1 MNPPESIGGFFTS
14 SHTNQARRMTPRQIK
29 ELEVFPVYALMGMS
43 TRQDIFG
50 VIADR
55 CKDGMNF
62 VEVGIFTGGSFC
74 FLGNELKKRNKR
86 VTMHAVDNFLFE
98 NISQESENDVVEAHG
113 EEWSGRFYDL
123 FLHNLKTHGLTEM
136 TKIHAMDSI
145 ETSKKFEDNSIDFIH
160 FDGSHNMDYVRDEIF
175 AWQPKLKKDS
185 VIAGHDYSALRP
197 VIDSIFGNDLIV
209 INKES
214 YVVKVGNGI

>member
-1 MNPPESIGGFFTS
+1 MLSRWFE
-14 SHTNQARRMTPRQIK
+14 
-29 ELEVFPVYALMGMS
+29 EFPIYALMGDAKS
-43 TRQDIFG
+43 EIFSY
-50 VIADR
+50 VADNAS
-55 CKDGMNF
+55 DGMTF
-62 VEVGIFTGGSFC
+62 VETGVFVGGSLC
-74 FLGNELKKRNKR
+74 YLGNELKKRNKT
-86 VTMHAVDNFLFE
+86 VSLNAVDDFLFE
-98 NISQESENDVVEAHG
+98 NISPEGVDEVCEAHG
-113 EEWSGRFYDL
+113 EEWRGRFYDL